1 MKGYKLLKLHQ
12 QVDGIL
18 DNYDAMLNFRPF
30 FRGSNL
36 VLNIRLSEE
45 DKETFIGF
53 CDKSKNINKCR
64 RVEGG

>member
-18 DNYDAMLNFRPF
+18 DNYDATLNFRPV

-36 VLNIRLSEE
+36 VLNINLSEE